1 MLRSLIIILT
11 FILAIS
17 LQLSA
22 QELSYDIIWKGDSI
36 GFLTATKKPVKNVTR
51 YQIDSQASI
60 RFIAKVD
67 LDYYFENIFSN
78 GVLVKG
84 ISKHSMNNKLKSSS
98 SIKWDGNRYFATV
111 DDQEVNLDKKAVK
124 TSMTSMYYQEPVG
137 LKEIFS
143 ERYAVYCSIEP
154 VGPNKYEL
162 TLPNGKKNYYTYE
175 GGICTLVEVNHP
187 MATFYFK
194 LRQNDGEWVMNSS
207 KGNQNQ

>member
-1 MLRSLIIILT
+1 MPKFLIILFLLAVT
-11 FILAIS
+11 FS
-17 LQLSA
+17 LPLQA
-22 QELSYDIIWKGDSI
+22 QELSYDIVWKGDSI

-51 YQIDSQASI
+51 YEIDSQASFRI
-60 RFIAKVD
+60 IAKIE
-67 LDYYFENIFSN
+67 LDYYFENVFSN

-98 SIKWDGNRYFATV
+98 SIKWDGKKYLATV
-111 DDQEVNLDKKAVK
+111 DEQEVNLDRQAVK

-143 ERYAVYCSIEP
+143 ERYAVYCSIKP
-154 VGPNKYEL
+154 VSPNKYEL
-162 TLPNGKKNYYTYE
+162 TLPNGNKNYYTYK

-194 LRQNDGEWVMNSS
+194 LKQNNGELVM
-207 KGNQNQ
+207 K